1 MRGSVVIVIIGPFF
15 LKMVALFIN
24 SFLTLLKFITV
35 FSKINILLIIA
46 FITAGNLFAQTGSIQ
61 GRIYNEIN
69 NESIPFANIV
79 LDSTQIGTTSDEN
92 GRYVIDNLKPG
103 IYNLTCSFVGF
114 KTTYIYEISI
124 GSASTTDIDI
134 ALTEESALLDQIVIQ
149 TNRIEKSA
157 ESPLSKQTIG
167 ATEIYRN
174 PGANRDIS
182 KVIQIL
188 PGVATTVSFRNDII
202 VRGGAPNENRFY
214 LDGIEIPNINHF
226 ATQGS
231 SGGPVGMIN
240 VNFIRDV
247 DFYSGAFPANRGNT
261 LSSVMEFQQITG
273 NREKLGGSFML
284 GSSDIGLTL
293 NGPTGKNS
301 SFILSARRSYLQFLF
316 QALKLP
322 FLPTYNDFQYKHFF
336 EFGEKDQLTIVGLG
350 AIDNFELNKDVND
363 GETDQETIDRN
374 NYILGNLPVNDQWN
388 YTIGANWKHFSK
400 NSYQNVVVSRNHL
413 NNSAIKYK
421 DNIEDPDEL
430 LYDYNSEEIENK
442 LRVESTKRMNGWN
455 WNIGAGF
462 EQVTYKNSTFNKKAI
477 NGEVQIIDFDSEFSM
492 QKYSLFTH
500 VSKSVFSERLSLSI
514 GLRTDANSYS
524 DEMSNFFDQLSPRF
538 SASYQFTEKF
548 SASFN
553 LGRYYQ
559 LPAYTVMGY
568 RDNDENLVNK
578 ENGITYIQSDHIVG
592 GVQYNP
598 TKYSKITVEAFYKK
612 YDDYPFLTN
621 DSISLANLGGDFGV
635 IGNEPAVS
643 ISKGRSYGVEFFLQ
657 QKLSSSVYGLI
668 SYTFVRSEFEDK
680 NGEYVASSWDN
691 RHVLNITAGKKL
703 RKNWEI
709 GAKFRFLGGSPYTP
723 YDIEESSR
731 KDIWDVTNSGVN
743 DWDLLNTER
752 NTNSHGLDLRVD
764 KRWFFKKWALNAYLD
779 IQNVYN
785 FQTETKPILDV
796 VRDDNGNPIENP
808 ADPSRYLVKEIE
820 NTTGTVLPSI
830 GLMIEF

>member
-1 MRGSVVIVIIGPFF
+1 M
-15 LKMVALFIN
+15 
-24 SFLTLLKFITV
+24 
-35 FSKINILLIIA
+35 FSKKFSSLTFLFFALI
-46 FITAGNLFAQTGSIQ
+46 AGAMAQTGSIK
-61 GRIYNEIN
+61 GRVYNDIN

-92 GRYVIDNLKPG
+92 GRYEIDNLKPG
-103 IYNLTCSFVGF
+103 VYNLTCSFLGF
-114 KTTYIYEISI
+114 KTAYIYEITV
-124 GSASTTDIDI
+124 GSTSTTDINI
-134 ALTEESALLDQIVIQ
+134 ALTEESALLEQVIIQ
-149 TNRIEKSA
+149 TNKIEKSQ

-174 PGANRDIS
+174 PGGNRDIS

-247 DFYSGAFPANRGNT
+247 EFYSGAFPANRGNAM
-261 LSSVMEFQQITG
+261 SSVMEFQQVRG
-273 NREKLGGSFML
+273 NREKLGGTFMV

-293 NGPTGKNS
+293 NGPTGKKS

-336 EFGEKDQLTIVGLG
+336 EFDEKNELTIVGLG
-350 AIDNFELNKDVND
+350 AIDNFELNKDVNE

-374 NYILGNLPVNDQWN
+374 NYILGNLPVSEQWN
-388 YTIGANWKHFSK
+388 YAIGANWKHFSK
-400 NSYQNVVVSRNHL
+400 NSFQNVVISRNHL
-413 NNSAIKYK
+413 NNSSLKYK
-421 DNIEDPDEL
+421 DNIEDPNEL
-430 LYDYNSEEIENK
+430 LLDYNSEEIENK
-442 LRVESTKRMNGWN
+442 LRIESTKRMNGWN

-462 EQVTYKNSTFNKKAI
+462 EHVKYTNSTFNKKVI
-477 NGEVQIIDFDSEFSM
+477 NGEVQIIDFDSEFTM
-492 QKYSLFTH
+492 QKYSIFTH
-500 VSKSVFSERLSLSI
+500 VSKAFMKERLSLSL

-524 DEMSNFFDQLSPRF
+524 EEMSNFFEQLSPRF

-578 ENGITYIQSDHIVG
+578 ENGITYIQSDHFVA

-598 TKYSKITVEAFYKK
+598 TRYSKISVEGFYKK
-612 YDDYPFLTN
+612 YDNYPFLTN

-668 SYTFVRSEFEDK
+668 SYTFVRSEFKDK
-680 NGEYVASSWDN
+680 NDDFVASSWDN

-703 RKNWEI
+703 KKNWEV
-709 GAKFRFLGGSPYTP
+709 GAKFRLLGGSPYTP
-723 YDIEESSR
+723 YDIEQSS
-731 KDIWDVTNSGVN
+731 KKEIWDVTQSGIN

-752 NTNSHGLDLRVD
+752 NSISHGLDLRVD
-764 KRWFFKKWALNAYLD
+764 KRWFFEKWALNAYLD
-779 IQNVYN
+779 IQNIYN
-785 FQTETKPILDV
+785 FQTETKPFLDV
-796 VRDDNGNPIENP
+796 VRDTDGNPIE
-808 ADPSRYLVKEIE
+808 DPNQPDSYLTKEVE

-830 GLMIEF
+830 GLMVEF

>member
-1 MRGSVVIVIIGPFF
+1 M
-15 LKMVALFIN
+15 
-24 SFLTLLKFITV
+24 
-35 FSKINILLIIA
+35 
-46 FITAGNLFAQTGSIQ
+46 AQTGSIK
-61 GRIYNEIN
+61 GRVYNDIN

-92 GRYVIDNLKPG
+92 GRYEIDNLKPG
-103 IYNLTCSFVGF
+103 VYNLTCSFLGF
-114 KTTYIYEISI
+114 KTAYIYEITV
-124 GSASTTDIDI
+124 GSTSTTDINI
-134 ALTEESALLDQIVIQ
+134 ALTEESALLEQVIIQ
-149 TNRIEKSA
+149 TNKIEKSQ

-174 PGANRDIS
+174 PGGNRDIS

-247 DFYSGAFPANRGNT
+247 EFYSGAFPANRGNAM
-261 LSSVMEFQQITG
+261 SSVMEFQQVRG
-273 NREKLGGSFML
+273 NREKLGGTFMV

-293 NGPTGKNS
+293 NGPTGKKS

-336 EFGEKDQLTIVGLG
+336 EFDEKNELTIVGLG
-350 AIDNFELNKDVND
+350 AIDNFELNKDVNE

-374 NYILGNLPVNDQWN
+374 NYILGNLPVSEQWN
-388 YTIGANWKHFSK
+388 YAIGANWKHFSK
-400 NSYQNVVVSRNHL
+400 NSFQNVVISRNHL
-413 NNSAIKYK
+413 NNSSLKYK
-421 DNIEDPDEL
+421 DNIEDPNEL
-430 LYDYNSEEIENK
+430 LLDYNSEEIENK
-442 LRVESTKRMNGWN
+442 LRIESTKRMNGWN

-462 EQVTYKNSTFNKKAI
+462 EHVKYTNSTFNKKVI
-477 NGEVQIIDFDSEFSM
+477 NGEVQIIDFDSEFTM
-492 QKYSLFTH
+492 QKYSIFTH
-500 VSKSVFSERLSLSI
+500 VSKAFMKERLSLSL

-524 DEMSNFFDQLSPRF
+524 EEMSNFFEQLSPRF

-578 ENGITYIQSDHIVG
+578 ENGITYIQSDHFVA

-598 TKYSKITVEAFYKK
+598 TRYSKISVEGFYKK
-612 YDDYPFLTN
+612 YDNYPFLTN

-668 SYTFVRSEFEDK
+668 SYTFVRSEFKDK
-680 NGEYVASSWDN
+680 NDDYVASSWDN

-703 RKNWEI
+703 KKNWEV
-709 GAKFRFLGGSPYTP
+709 GAKFRLLGGSPYTP
-723 YDIEESSR
+723 YDIEQSS
-731 KDIWDVTNSGVN
+731 KKEIWDVTQSGIN

-752 NTNSHGLDLRVD
+752 NSISHGLDLRVD
-764 KRWFFKKWALNAYLD
+764 KRWFFEKWALNAYLD
-779 IQNVYN
+779 IQNIYN
-785 FQTETKPILDV
+785 FQTETKPFLDV
-796 VRDDNGNPIENP
+796 VRDTDGNPIE
-808 ADPSRYLVKEIE
+808 DPNQPDSYLTKEVE

-830 GLMIEF
+830 GLMVEF

>member
-1 MRGSVVIVIIGPFF
+1 VFRKNIYIIIALIIGSVSG
-15 LKMVALFIN
+15 
-24 SFLTLLKFITV
+24 
-35 FSKINILLIIA
+35 
-46 FITAGNLFAQTGSIQ
+46 LFAQTGSIK
-61 GRIYNEIN
+61 GRVYNEIN

-79 LDSTQIGTTSDEN
+79 LDSTQSGATSDEN
-92 GRYVIDNLKPG
+92 GQYLIANLKPG

-114 KTTYIYEISI
+114 KTAYVYEISVS
-124 GSASTTDIDI
+124 SANVTDINI
-134 ALTEESALLDQIVIQ
+134 ALSEESALLDQVILR
-149 TNRIEKSA
+149 TNRIERSM

-182 KVIQIL
+182 RVVQIL
-188 PGVATTVSFRNDII
+188 PGVATTVSFRNDIL

-247 DFYSGAFPANRGNT
+247 DFYSGAFPANRGNA
-261 LSSVMEFQQITG
+261 LSSVMDFKQITG
-273 NREKLGGSFML
+273 NREKFGGSFMI

-336 EFGEKDQLTIVGLG
+336 EFSEKDQLTIVGLG

-374 NYILGNLPVNDQWN
+374 NYILGNLPVNEQWN

-400 NSYQNVVVSRNHL
+400 NSFQNVVLSRNHL
-413 NNSAIKYK
+413 NNSALKYK
-421 DNIEDPDEL
+421 DNVEDPDEL

-442 LRVESTKRMNGWN
+442 LRVESTKRMNGWD

-462 EQVTYKNSTFNKKAI
+462 EHVKYTNSTFQKVVVND
-477 NGEVQIIDFDSEFSM
+477 EVTTIDFDSEFTM
-492 QKYSLFTH
+492 QKYSFFTH
-500 VSKSVFSERLSLSI
+500 VSRAFYNERLSLSL
-514 GLRTDANSYS
+514 GLRSDANNYS

-568 RDNDENLVNK
+568 RDNTGNLVNK

-592 GVQYNP
+592 GVQYDP
-598 TKYSKITVEAFYKK
+598 TKYSKISVEAFYKK
-612 YDDYPFLTN
+612 YDNYPFLTN

-643 ISKGRSYGVEFFLQ
+643 NSMGRSYGVEFFLQ

-668 SYTFVRSEFEDK
+668 SYTFVRSEFQDK
-680 NGEYVASSWDN
+680 NGDYVASSWDN
-691 RHVLNITAGKKL
+691 RHILNITAGKKL
-703 RKNWEI
+703 KKNWEI

-723 YDIEESSR
+723 YDIEESSI
-731 KDIWDVTNSGVN
+731 KENWDVTQRGIN
-743 DWDLLNTER
+743 DWDQLNTER
-752 NTNSHGLDLRVD
+752 NGNSHGLDFRVD

-779 IQNVYN
+779 IQNLYG
-785 FQTETKPILDV
+785 FKTETQPYLDV
-796 VRDDNGNPIENP
+796 VRDGNGNPIEDPNNP
-808 ADPSRYLVKEIE
+808 DSYLTQEIE
-820 NTTGTVLPSI
+820 NTAGTILPSI

>member
-1 MRGSVVIVIIGPFF
+1 MFRKSIY
-15 LKMVALFIN
+15 
-24 SFLTLLKFITV
+24 IT
-35 FSKINILLIIA
+35 ILL
-46 FITAGNLFAQTGSIQ
+46 FVGLYSSVFAQTGSIK

-69 NESIPFANIV
+69 NESIPFANIS

-92 GRYVIDNLKPG
+92 GKFLIENLKPG
-103 IYNLTCSFVGF
+103 VYNLTCSFVGF
-114 KTTYIYEISI
+114 KTVYVYELSVS
-124 GSASTTDIDI
+124 SANITDLNI
-134 ALTEESALLDQIVIQ
+134 ALTEEAALLDQVILQ
-149 TNRIEKSA
+149 TNRIERSM

-188 PGVATTVSFRNDII
+188 PGVATTANFRNDIL

-231 SGGPVGMIN
+231 SGGPVGLIN

-247 DFYSGAFPANRGNT
+247 DFYSGAFPANRGNA
-261 LSSVMEFQQITG
+261 LSSVLDFQQITG
-273 NREKLGGSFML
+273 NREKFGGSFMI

-301 SFILSARRSYLQFLF
+301 SFILSVRRSYLQFLF

-336 EFGEKDQLTIVGLG
+336 DIDDKNQLTLIGLG

-374 NYILGNLPVNDQWN
+374 NFILGNLPVNDQWN
-388 YTIGANWKHFSK
+388 YTVGANWKHYSE
-400 NSYQNVVVSRNHL
+400 NSFQNVVISRNHL
-413 NNSAIKYK
+413 NNNAIKYK
-421 DNIEDPDEL
+421 DNIEVPENL
-430 LYDYNSEEIENK
+430 LLDYSSQEIENK
-442 LRVESTKRMNGWN
+442 LRVESTKRKNGWN

-462 EQVTYKNSTFNKKAI
+462 EHIKYTNSTFSQEVI
-477 NGEVQIIDFDSEFSM
+477 NEEVQIIDFDSEFTM
-492 QKYSLFTH
+492 QKYALFTH
-500 VSKSVFSERLSLSI
+500 VSKAFVNEKLSLSV
-514 GLRTDANSYS
+514 GLRTDANNYS
-524 DEMSNFFDQLSPRF
+524 DEMSNFIDQLSPRF
-538 SASYQFTEKF
+538 SLSYQFTEKF

-598 TKYSKITVEAFYKK
+598 TKYSKITLETFYKK
-612 YDDYPFLTN
+612 YDNYPFLLN

-635 IGNEPAVS
+635 IGNEPAKSVS
-643 ISKGRSYGVEFFLQ
+643 EGRSYGIELFLQ
-657 QKLSSSVYGLI
+657 QKLSSSVYGLL
-668 SYTFVRSEFEDK
+668 SYTFVRSEFQDK
-680 NGEYVASSWDN
+680 NGDYVASSWDN
-691 RHVLNITAGKKL
+691 QHILNITAGKKFK
-703 RKNWEI
+703 KNWEL

-723 YDIEESSR
+723 FDIALSSQ
-731 KDIWDVTNSGVN
+731 KEIWDVNQSGVN
-743 DWDLLNTER
+743 NWDQLNTQR
-752 NTNSHGLDLRVD
+752 NGSAHGLDLRID
-764 KRWFFKKWALNAYLD
+764 KRWFFEKWAVNAYLD
-779 IQNVYN
+779 IQNIYN
-785 FQTETKPILDV
+785 SKTETKPYLDV
-796 VRDDNGNPIENP
+796 IRDDNGNPIEDPNNP
-808 ADPSRYLVKEIE
+808 DSYLTQEIE
-820 NTTGTVLPSI
+820 TTAGTILPSI

>member
-1 MRGSVVIVIIGPFF
+1 MFRKSIY
-15 LKMVALFIN
+15 
-24 SFLTLLKFITV
+24 IT
-35 FSKINILLIIA
+35 ILL
-46 FITAGNLFAQTGSIQ
+46 FVGLYSSVFAQTGSIK

-69 NESIPFANIV
+69 NESIPFANIS

-92 GRYVIDNLKPG
+92 GKFLIENLKPG
-103 IYNLTCSFVGF
+103 VYNLTCSFVGF
-114 KTTYIYEISI
+114 KTVYVYELSVS
-124 GSASTTDIDI
+124 SANITDLNI
-134 ALTEESALLDQIVIQ
+134 ALTEEAALLDQVILQ
-149 TNRIEKSA
+149 TNRIERSM

-188 PGVATTVSFRNDII
+188 PGVATTANFRNDIL

-231 SGGPVGMIN
+231 SGGPVGLIN

-247 DFYSGAFPANRGNT
+247 DFYSGAFPANRGNA
-261 LSSVMEFQQITG
+261 LSSVLDFQQITG
-273 NREKLGGSFML
+273 NREKFGGSFMI

-301 SFILSARRSYLQFLF
+301 SFILSVRRSYLQFLF

-336 EFGEKDQLTIVGLG
+336 DIDDKNQLTLIGLG

-374 NYILGNLPVNDQWN
+374 NFILGNLPVNNQWN
-388 YTIGANWKHFSK
+388 YTVGANWKHYSE
-400 NSYQNVVVSRNHL
+400 NSFQNVVISRNHL
-413 NNSAIKYK
+413 NNNAIKYK
-421 DNIEDPDEL
+421 DNIEVPENL
-430 LYDYNSEEIENK
+430 LLDYSSQEIENK
-442 LRVESTKRMNGWN
+442 LRVESTKRKNGWN

-462 EQVTYKNSTFNKKAI
+462 EHIKYTNSTFSQEVI
-477 NGEVQIIDFDSEFSM
+477 NEEVQIIDFDSEFTM
-492 QKYSLFTH
+492 QKYALFTH
-500 VSKSVFSERLSLSI
+500 VSKAFVNEKLSLSV
-514 GLRTDANSYS
+514 GLRTDANNYS
-524 DEMSNFFDQLSPRF
+524 DEMSNFIDQLSPRF
-538 SASYQFTEKF
+538 SLSYQFTEKF

-598 TKYSKITVEAFYKK
+598 TKYSKITLETFYKK
-612 YDDYPFLTN
+612 YDNYPFLLN

-635 IGNEPAVS
+635 IGNEPAKSVS
-643 ISKGRSYGVEFFLQ
+643 EGRSYGIELFLQ
-657 QKLSSSVYGLI
+657 QKLSSSVYGLL
-668 SYTFVRSEFEDK
+668 SYTFVRSEFQDK
-680 NGEYVASSWDN
+680 NGDYVASSWDN
-691 RHVLNITAGKKL
+691 QHILNITAGKKFK
-703 RKNWEI
+703 KNWEL

-723 YDIEESSR
+723 FDIALSSQ
-731 KDIWDVTNSGVN
+731 KEIWDVNQSGVN
-743 DWDLLNTER
+743 NWDQLNTQR
-752 NTNSHGLDLRVD
+752 NGSAHGLDLRID
-764 KRWFFKKWALNAYLD
+764 KRWFFEKWAVNAYLD
-779 IQNVYN
+779 IQNIYN
-785 FQTETKPILDV
+785 SKTETKPYLDV
-796 VRDDNGNPIENP
+796 IRDDNGNPIEDPNNP
-808 ADPSRYLVKEIE
+808 DSYLTQEIE
-820 NTTGTVLPSI
+820 TTAGTILPSI

>member
-1 MRGSVVIVIIGPFF
+1 M
-15 LKMVALFIN
+15 
-24 SFLTLLKFITV
+24 
-35 FSKINILLIIA
+35 FSKINLLLILA
-46 FITAGNLFAQTGSIQ
+46 VFATSHLLAQTGSIK
-61 GRIYNEIN
+61 GRVYNEIN

-79 LDSTQIGTTSDEN
+79 LDSTQIGTTSDEE
-92 GRYVIDNLKPG
+92 GRYEINNLKPG

-114 KTTYIYEISI
+114 KTTYLYEITI
-124 GSASTTDIDI
+124 GSAAVTDINI
-134 ALTEESALLDQIVIQ
+134 ALTEESALLDQVVIQ
-149 TNRIEKSA
+149 TNRIEKSE

-182 KVIQIL
+182 RVIQIL

-231 SGGPVGMIN
+231 SGGPVGLIN

-261 LSSVMEFQQITG
+261 MSSVMDFKQITG
-273 NREKLGGSFML
+273 NREKLGGTFML

-336 EFGEKDQLTIVGLG
+336 EFGDKDQLTIVGLG
-350 AIDNFELNKDVND
+350 AIDNFELNTDVND

-400 NSYQNVVVSRNHL
+400 NSFQNVVISRNHL

-421 DNIEDPDEL
+421 NNIEDPDEL
-430 LYDYNSEEIENK
+430 LLNYNSEEIENK
-442 LRVESTKRMNGWN
+442 LRIESTKRMNGWN

-462 EQVTYKNSTFNKKAI
+462 EHVKYTNSTFNQRVI
-477 NGEVQIIDFDSEFSM
+477 DDQVTIIDFDSEFTM
-492 QKYSLFTH
+492 QKYSLFTQI
-500 VSKSVFSERLSLSI
+500 SKSVLSERLSLSFGI
-514 GLRTDANSYS
+514 RTDANSYS
-524 DEMSNFFDQLSPRF
+524 DEMSNFLDQLSPRF

-553 LGRYYQ
+553 LGRYFQ

-568 RDNDENLVNK
+568 RDENDNLVNK
-578 ENGITYIQSDHIVG
+578 DNGITYIQSDHFVA

-598 TKYSKITVEAFYKK
+598 TRYSKISVEGFYKK
-612 YDDYPFLTN
+612 YDNYPFLTN

-643 ISKGRSYGVEFFLQ
+643 NSEGRSYGVEFFLQ

-668 SYTFVRSEFEDK
+668 SYTFVRSEFQDK

-691 RHVLNITAGKKL
+691 RHILNITAGKKL
-703 RKNWEI
+703 KKNWEI

-723 YDIEESSR
+723 FDVELSS
-731 KDIWDVTNSGVN
+731 KKENWDVTQRGIN
-743 DWDLLNTER
+743 DWDQLNTQR
-752 NTNSHGLDLRVD
+752 NGNSHGLDFRVD
-764 KRWFFKKWALNAYLD
+764 KRWFFEKWALNAYLD
-779 IQNVYN
+779 IQNLYG
-785 FQTETKPILDV
+785 FETETQPFLDV
-796 VRDDNGNPIENP
+796 VRDDNGNPIEDPNNP
-808 ADPSRYLVKEIE
+808 DSYLTREIE
-820 NTTGTVLPSI
+820 NTAGTILPSI

>member
-1 MRGSVVIVIIGPFF
+1 M
-15 LKMVALFIN
+15 
-24 SFLTLLKFITV
+24 
-35 FSKINILLIIA
+35 FSKINLLLVIA
-46 FITAGNLFAQTGSIQ
+46 LITVSNVLAQTGSIK
-61 GRIYNEIN
+61 GRVYNEIN

-79 LDSTQIGTTSDEN
+79 LDSTQIGTTSDEE
-92 GRYVIDNLKPG
+92 GRYEINNIKPG

-114 KTTYIYEISI
+114 KTTYLYEITI
-124 GSASTTDIDI
+124 GSAGVTDINI
-134 ALTEESALLDQIVIQ
+134 ALSEESALLDQVVIQ
-149 TNRIEKSA
+149 TNRIEKSE

-182 KVIQIL
+182 RVIQIL

-231 SGGPVGMIN
+231 SGGPVGLIN

-261 LSSVMEFQQITG
+261 MSSVMDFKQITG
-273 NREKLGGSFML
+273 NREKLGGSFMV

-336 EFGEKDQLTIVGLG
+336 EFGDKDQLTIVGLG
-350 AIDNFELNKDVND
+350 AIDNFELNTDVND

-400 NSYQNVVVSRNHL
+400 NSFQNVVISRNHL

-421 DNIEDPDEL
+421 DNIEDPDAL

-442 LRVESTKRMNGWN
+442 LRIESTKRMNGWN

-462 EQVTYKNSTFNKKAI
+462 EHVKYTNSTFNKRVI
-477 NGEVQIIDFDSEFSM
+477 NDQVTIIDFDSEFTM
-492 QKYSLFTH
+492 QKYSLFTQ
-500 VSKSVFSERLSLSI
+500 VSKSVLKERLSLSLGI
-514 GLRTDANSYS
+514 RTDANSYS
-524 DEMSNFFDQLSPRF
+524 DEMSNLADQLSPRF

-553 LGRYYQ
+553 LGRYFQ

-568 RDNDENLVNK
+568 RDNNGNLVNQ

-598 TKYSKITVEAFYKK
+598 TRYSKISVEGFYKK
-612 YDDYPFLTN
+612 YDNYPFLTN

-643 ISKGRSYGVEFFLQ
+643 NSQGRSYGLEFFLQ

-668 SYTFVRSEFEDK
+668 SYTFVRSEFQDK

-691 RHVLNITAGKKL
+691 RHILNITAGKKL
-703 RKNWEI
+703 KKNWEI

-723 YDIEESSR
+723 YDIEQSS
-731 KDIWDVTNSGVN
+731 KKANWDVTQRGIN
-743 DWDLLNTER
+743 DWDQLNTQR
-752 NTNSHGLDLRVD
+752 NGNSHGLDFRVD
-764 KRWFFKKWALNAYLD
+764 KRWFFEKWALNAYLD
-779 IQNVYN
+779 IQNLYG
-785 FQTETKPILDV
+785 FKTETQPFLDV
-796 VRDDNGNPIENP
+796 VRDDLGNPIE
-808 ADPSRYLVKEIE
+808 DPNQPDSYLTKEVE
-820 NTTGTVLPSI
+820 NTAGTILPSI

>member
-1 MRGSVVIVIIGPFF
+1 MSTKNIFTLTF
-15 LKMVALFIN
+15 LLFG
-24 SFLTLLKFITV
+24 
-35 FSKINILLIIA
+35 LIS
-46 FITAGNLFAQTGSIQ
+46 GMAQTGTIK
-61 GRIYNEIN
+61 GRVYNDIN
-69 NESIPFANIV
+69 NESIPFANII
-79 LDSTQIGTTSDEN
+79 LDSTQIGTTSDEE
-92 GRYVIDNLKPG
+92 GRYEINNLKPG
-103 IYNLTCSFVGF
+103 VYNLTCSFVGF
-114 KTTYIYEISI
+114 KTTYIYEISV
-124 GSASTTDIDI
+124 GSTNITDINI
-134 ALTEESALLDQIVIQ
+134 ALAEESALLDQVVIQ
-149 TNRIEKSA
+149 TNRIEKSQ

-174 PGANRDIS
+174 PGGNRDIS

-247 DFYSGAFPANRGNT
+247 EFYSGAFPANRGNAM
-261 LSSVMEFQQITG
+261 SSVMEFQQVTG
-273 NREKLGGSFML
+273 NREKLGGSFMV

-336 EFGEKDQLTIVGLG
+336 EFGEKDQLTLVGLG
-350 AIDNFELNKDVND
+350 AIDNFELNTEVND

-388 YTIGANWKHFSK
+388 YTIGANWKHYSK
-400 NSYQNVVVSRNHL
+400 NSFQNVVISRNHL
-413 NNSAIKYK
+413 NNSSVKYK
-421 DNIEDPDEL
+421 GNVEDPEEL
-430 LYDYNSEEIENK
+430 LLDYNSEEIENK

-462 EQVTYKNSTFNKKAI
+462 EHVKYTNSTFNKKAI
-477 NGEVQIIDFDSEFSM
+477 NGEVQIIDFDSEFTM
-492 QKYSLFTH
+492 QKYSAFTH
-500 VSKSVFSERLSLSI
+500 VSKAFVNERLSLSF

-524 DEMSNFFDQLSPRF
+524 EEMSNFFEQLSPRF

-578 ENGITYIQSDHIVG
+578 DNGISYIQSDHFVA

-598 TKYSKITVEAFYKK
+598 TKYSKISVEGFYKK

-643 ISKGRSYGVEFFLQ
+643 NSQGRSYGVEFFLQ

-668 SYTFVRSEFEDK
+668 SYTFVRSEFKDK
-680 NGEYVASSWDN
+680 NDDYVASSWDN

-703 RKNWEI
+703 KKNWEV

-723 YDIEESSR
+723 YDIEQSS
-731 KDIWDVTNSGVN
+731 KKEIWDVTQSGVN
-743 DWDLLNTER
+743 DWNQLNTQR
-752 NTNSHGLDLRVD
+752 NGNSHGLDVRVD
-764 KRWFFKKWALNAYLD
+764 KRWFFEKWALNAYLD
-779 IQNVYN
+779 IQNIYGNKV
-785 FQTETKPILDV
+785 ETKPFLDV
-796 VRDDNGNPIENP
+796 VRDDTGNPIE
-808 ADPSRYLVKEIE
+808 DPNKPDSYLTKEIE
-820 NTTGTVLPSI
+820 NTTGTILPSI

>member
-1 MRGSVVIVIIGPFF
+1 MLVFKENIYII
-15 LKMVALFIN
+15 
-24 SFLTLLKFITV
+24 IT
-35 FSKINILLIIA
+35 LIIA
-46 FITAGNLFAQTGSIQ
+46 SSSGIFAQTGSIK
-61 GRIYNEIN
+61 GRVYNEIN

-79 LDSTQIGTTSDEN
+79 LDSTQLGTTSDEN
-92 GRYVIDNLKPG
+92 GQYLITNLKPG
-103 IYNLTCSFVGF
+103 VYNLSCSFIGF
-114 KTTYIYEISI
+114 KTAYIYEILVS
-124 GSASTTDIDI
+124 SANVTDINI
-134 ALTEESALLDQIVIQ
+134 ALSEESALLDQVILQ
-149 TNRIEKSA
+149 TNRIERSA

-182 KVIQIL
+182 RVIQIL
-188 PGVATTVSFRNDII
+188 PGVATTVSFRNDIL

-247 DFYSGAFPANRGNT
+247 DFYSGAFPANRGNA
-261 LSSVMEFQQITG
+261 LSSVMDFKQITG
-273 NREKLGGSFML
+273 NREKFGGSFMV

-350 AIDNFELNKDVND
+350 AIDNFELNTDVND

-374 NYILGNLPVNDQWN
+374 NYILGNLPVNEQWN

-400 NSYQNVVVSRNHL
+400 NSFQNVVLSRNHL
-413 NNSAIKYK
+413 NNSALKYK
-421 DNIEDPDEL
+421 DNVEDPDDL
-430 LYDYNSEEIENK
+430 LLDYNSEEIENK
-442 LRVESTKRMNGWN
+442 LRVESTKRMNGWD

-462 EQVTYKNSTFNKKAI
+462 EHVKYTNSTFQKVVVND
-477 NGEVQIIDFDSEFSM
+477 EVTTIDFDSEFTM
-492 QKYSLFTH
+492 QKYSFFTH
-500 VSKSVFSERLSLSI
+500 VSRAFYNERLSLSL
-514 GLRTDANSYS
+514 GLRSDANSYS
-524 DEMSNFFDQLSPRF
+524 DEMSNFIDQLSPRF

-568 RDNDENLVNK
+568 RDNEGNLVNK

-598 TKYSKITVEAFYKK
+598 TRYSKISVEGFYKK
-612 YDDYPFLTN
+612 YDNYPFLTN

-643 ISKGRSYGVEFFLQ
+643 NSIGRSYGVEFFLQ

-668 SYTFVRSEFEDK
+668 SYTFVRSEFQDK
-680 NGEYVASSWDN
+680 NGDYVASSWDN
-691 RHVLNITAGKKL
+691 RHILNITAGKKL
-703 RKNWEI
+703 KKNWEI

-723 YDIEESSR
+723 YDIEESSI
-731 KDIWDVTNSGVN
+731 KENWDVTQRGIN
-743 DWDLLNTER
+743 DWDQLNTER
-752 NTNSHGLDLRVD
+752 NGNSHGLDFRVD
-764 KRWFFKKWALNAYLD
+764 KRWFFEKWALNAYFD
-779 IQNVYN
+779 IQNLYG
-785 FQTETKPILDV
+785 FKTETQPFLDV
-796 VRDDNGNPIENP
+796 VRDDNGNPIEDPNNP
-808 ADPSRYLVKEIE
+808 DSYLTQEIE
-820 NTTGTVLPSI
+820 NTAGTILPSI
-830 GLMIEF
+830 GIMVEF

>member
-1 MRGSVVIVIIGPFF
+1 MFTKKIFTLVILVFTFISG
-15 LKMVALFIN
+15 AL
-24 SFLTLLKFITV
+24 
-35 FSKINILLIIA
+35 
-46 FITAGNLFAQTGSIQ
+46 AQTGSIR
-61 GRIYNEIN
+61 GRVYNEIN

-79 LDSTQIGTTSDEN
+79 LDSTQIGATSDEE
-92 GRYVIDNLKPG
+92 GRYEINNITPG

-114 KTTYIYEISI
+114 KTTYLYEITV
-124 GSASTTDIDI
+124 GSAATTDINI
-134 ALTEESALLDQIVIQ
+134 ALTEESALLDQVVLQ
-149 TNRIEKSA
+149 TNRIEKSE

-182 KVIQIL
+182 RVVQIL

-261 LSSVMEFQQITG
+261 MSSVMEFQQITG
-273 NREKLGGSFML
+273 NREKLGGTFMV

-336 EFGEKDQLTIVGLG
+336 EFGDKDQLTIVGLG
-350 AIDNFELNKDVND
+350 AIDNFELNEDVND

-374 NYILGNLPVNDQWN
+374 NYILGNLPVNNQWN

-400 NSYQNVVVSRNHL
+400 NSFQNVVISRNHL

-421 DNIEDPDEL
+421 DNIESPDL
-430 LYDYNSEEIENK
+430 LLFDYNSEEIENK

-462 EQVTYKNSTFNKKAI
+462 EHVTYTNATFNKKAI
-477 NGEVQIIDFDSEFSM
+477 NGEVQIIDFESEFSM
-492 QKYSLFTH
+492 QKYSFFTH
-500 VSKSVFSERLSLSI
+500 VSKAFLSERLSLSL
-514 GLRTDANSYS
+514 GLRSDANSYS
-524 DEMSNFFDQLSPRF
+524 DEMSNILEQLSPRF

-598 TKYSKITVEAFYKK
+598 TRYSKISVEAFYKK
-612 YDDYPFLTN
+612 YDNYPFLTN

-643 ISKGRSYGVEFFLQ
+643 NSEGRSYGVEFFLQ

-668 SYTFVRSEFEDK
+668 SYTFVRSEFQDK
-680 NGEYVASSWDN
+680 NGDFVPSSWDN
-691 RHVLNITAGKKL
+691 RHILNITAGKKL

-723 YDIEESSR
+723 FDIEESS
-731 KDIWDVTNSGVN
+731 KKEIWDVTQRGIN
-743 DWDLLNTER
+743 DWDQLNTQR
-752 NTNSHGLDLRVD
+752 NGNSHGLDFRVD
-764 KRWFFKKWALNAYLD
+764 KRWFFEKWALNAYLD
-779 IQNVYN
+779 IQNLYG
-785 FQTETKPILDV
+785 FETETQPFLDV
-796 VRDDNGNPIENP
+796 VRDNNGNPIE
-808 ADPSRYLVKEIE
+808 DPNQPDSYLTQEIE
-820 NTTGTVLPSI
+820 NTAGTILPSI

>member
-1 MRGSVVIVIIGPFF
+1 M
-15 LKMVALFIN
+15 
-24 SFLTLLKFITV
+24 
-35 FSKINILLIIA
+35 FSKIKLLLIIA
-46 FITAGNLFAQTGSIQ
+46 LITASNLLAQTGSIK

-79 LDSTQIGTTSDEN
+79 LDSTQIGTTSDEE
-92 GRYVIDNLKPG
+92 GRYEIDNLTPG
-103 IYNLTCSFVGF
+103 IYNLTCSFIGF
-114 KTTYIYEISI
+114 KTTYIYEITV
-124 GSASTTDIDI
+124 GSAATTDINI
-134 ALTEESALLDQIVIQ
+134 ALSEESALLDQVVIQ
-149 TNRIEKSA
+149 TNRIEKSE

-174 PGANRDIS
+174 PGGNRDIS
-182 KVIQIL
+182 RVIQIL

-261 LSSVMEFQQITG
+261 MSSVMDFQQITG
-273 NREKLGGSFML
+273 NREKLGGSFMV

-336 EFGEKDQLTIVGLG
+336 EFGDKDQLTIVGLG
-350 AIDNFELNKDVND
+350 AIDNFELNEDVND

-388 YTIGANWKHFSK
+388 YTIGANWKHYSK
-400 NSYQNVVVSRNHL
+400 NSYQNVVISRNHL
-413 NNSAIKYK
+413 NNSALKYK
-421 DNIEDPDEL
+421 DNIEDPNEL

-442 LRVESTKRMNGWN
+442 LRIESTKKMNGWN

-462 EQVTYKNSTFNKKAI
+462 EHVEYTNSTFNKRVV
-477 NGEVQIIDFDSEFSM
+477 NDEVTIIDFDSEFSM
-492 QKYSLFTH
+492 QKYSLFTQ
-500 VSKSVFSERLSLSI
+500 VSKSVLNERLSLSLGI
-514 GLRTDANSYS
+514 RTDANSYA
-524 DEMSNFFDQLSPRF
+524 DEMSNLIDQLSPRF

-568 RDNDENLVNK
+568 RDNDGNLVNK

-592 GVQYNP
+592 GVQFNP
-598 TKYSKITVEAFYKK
+598 TKYSKISVETFYKK
-612 YDDYPFLTN
+612 YDNYPFLTN

-635 IGNEPAVS
+635 IGNEPAIS
-643 ISKGRSYGVEFFLQ
+643 TSKGRSYGVEFFLQ
-657 QKLSSSVYGLI
+657 QKLSASVYGLI

-680 NGEYVASSWDN
+680 NGDYVASSWDN
-691 RHVLNITAGKKL
+691 RHILNVTAGKKL
-703 RKNWEI
+703 KRNWEI

-723 YDIEESSR
+723 YDIELSS
-731 KDIWDVTNSGVN
+731 KKENWDVTQRGIN
-743 DWDLLNTER
+743 DWNQLNTQR
-752 NTNSHGLDLRVD
+752 NGNSHGLDFRVD
-764 KRWFFKKWALNAYLD
+764 KRWFFEKWAINAYLD
-779 IQNVYN
+779 IQNLYG
-785 FQTETKPILDV
+785 FKTETQPFLDV
-796 VRDDNGNPIENP
+796 VRDDSGNPIE
-808 ADPSRYLVKEIE
+808 DPNQPDSYLTKEVE
-820 NTTGTVLPSI
+820 NTAGTILPSI

>member
-1 MRGSVVIVIIGPFF
+1 MNKLYIFAFFIVGTAFF
-15 LKMVALFIN
+15 N
-24 SFLTLLKFITV
+24 
-35 FSKINILLIIA
+35 
-46 FITAGNLFAQTGSIQ
+46 AGFAQTGSIQ
-61 GRIYNEIN
+61 GRVYNAIN
-69 NESIPFANIV
+69 NEDIPFANIL
-79 LDSTQIGTTSDEN
+79 LDSTEIGTTSDEN
-92 GRYVIDNLKPG
+92 GRYSIENLKPG
-103 IYNLTCSFVGF
+103 IYNLTCSFIGF
-114 KTTYIYEISI
+114 KTAYIYEISV
-124 GSASTTDIDI
+124 SSAASTDINI
-134 ALTEESALLDQIVIQ
+134 ALSEESALLDQVILQ
-149 TNRIEKSA
+149 TNRIERSE

-188 PGVATTVSFRNDII
+188 PGVATTASFRNDII

-273 NREKLGGSFML
+273 NREKFGGSFMV

-336 EFGEKDQLTIVGLG
+336 EIDDKNQLTIVGLG
-350 AIDNFELNKDVND
+350 AIDDFELNEDVNE

-374 NYILGNLPVNDQWN
+374 NYILGNLPVNNQWN

-400 NSYQNVVVSRNHL
+400 NSFQNVVISRNHL
-413 NNSAIKYK
+413 NNSAIKYR
-421 DNIEDPDEL
+421 DNIEDPDLL
-430 LYDYNSEEIENK
+430 LYDYSSQEIENK
-442 LRVESTKRMNGWN
+442 LRVESTKSKNGWN

-462 EQVTYKNSTFNKKAI
+462 EHVKYTNATYNEKAI
-477 NGEVQIIDFDSEFSM
+477 NGEVEIIDFDSEFTM
-492 QKYSLFTH
+492 QKYAVFTH
-500 VSKSVFSERLSLSI
+500 VSRSVLQEKLSLSL
-514 GLRTDANSYS
+514 GLRTDANSFS
-524 DEMSNFFDQLSPRF
+524 EEMSNFIDQLSPRF

-568 RDNDENLVNK
+568 RDNQENLVNK
-578 ENGITYIQSDHIVG
+578 DNGITYIQSDHVVA

-598 TKYSKITVEAFYKK
+598 TRYSKITLETFYKK
-612 YDDYPFLTN
+612 YDNYPFLLN
-621 DSISLANLGGDFGV
+621 DSISMANLGGDFGV
-635 IGNEPAVS
+635 IGNEPAKS
-643 ISKGRSYGVEFFLQ
+643 DSKGRSYGLELFIQ
-657 QKLSSSVYGLI
+657 QKLSSSVYGLL
-668 SYTFVRSEFEDK
+668 SYTFVRSEFQDK

-691 RHVLNITAGKKL
+691 RHILNITAGKKFN
-703 RKNWEI
+703 KNWEL
-709 GAKFRFLGGSPYTP
+709 GAKFRFLGGAPYTP
-723 YDIEESSR
+723 YDQELSSQ
-731 KDIWDVTNSGVN
+731 KKIWDITQSGIN
-743 DWDLLNTER
+743 NWELLNTER
-752 NTNSHGLDLRVD
+752 NASAHGLDVRID
-764 KRWFFKKWALNAYLD
+764 KRWYYKKWALNAYLD
-779 IQNVYN
+779 IQNIYN
-785 FQTETKPILDV
+785 SKTETKPYLDV
-796 VRDDNGNPIENP
+796 VRDGNGNPIE
-808 ADPSRYLVKEIE
+808 DPDRPDSYLTREIE
-820 NTTGTVLPSI
+820 NTAGTILPSI

>member
-1 MRGSVVIVIIGPFF
+1 M
-15 LKMVALFIN
+15 
-24 SFLTLLKFITV
+24 
-35 FSKINILLIIA
+35 FSKINILLIITI
-46 FITAGNLFAQTGSIQ
+46 ITAGNLLAQTGSIK
-61 GRIYNEIN
+61 GRVFNEIN

-114 KTTYIYEISI
+114 KTTYKYEITV
-124 GSASTTDIDI
+124 GSTATVEINI
-134 ALTEESALLDQIVIQ
+134 ALTEESALLDQVVIQ
-149 TNRIEKSA
+149 TNQIEKSE

-167 ATEIYRN
+167 ATEIFRN

-182 KVIQIL
+182 KVVQIL

-240 VNFIRDV
+240 VNFIREV

-284 GSSDIGLTL
+284 GSSDVGLTL

-336 EFGEKDQLTIVGLG
+336 EFGDKDQLTIVGLG
-350 AIDNFELNKDVND
+350 AIDNFELNEDVNE

-374 NYILGNLPVNDQWN
+374 NYILGNLPINDQWN
-388 YTIGANWKHFSK
+388 YTVGANWKHFSK

-421 DNIEDPDEL
+421 DNIEDPDQL

-442 LRVESTKRMNGWN
+442 LRIESTKRVNGYN

-462 EQVTYKNSTFNKKAI
+462 EYVTYKNATFNKKAI
-477 NGEVQIIDFDSEFSM
+477 NGEVQIIDFESEFSM
-492 QKYSLFTH
+492 QKYSLFTQ
-500 VSKSVFSERLSLSI
+500 VSKSIFNERLSLSI

-553 LGRYYQ
+553 LGRFYQ

-568 RDNDENLVNK
+568 RDNNENLVNK

-703 RKNWEI
+703 KKNWEL
-709 GAKFRFLGGSPYTP
+709 GAKFRFLGGSPFTP
-723 YDIEESSR
+723 YDIEQSSR
-731 KDIWDVTNSGVN
+731 KDIWDVTQSGVN
-743 DWDLLNTER
+743 NWDLLNTQR
-752 NTNSHGLDLRVD
+752 NANSHGLDLRVD

-779 IQNVYN
+779 IQNIYN
-785 FQTETKPILDV
+785 FQIETKPILDV
-796 VRDDNGNPIENP
+796 VRDDSGNPIEDP

>member
-1 MRGSVVIVIIGPFF
+1 
-15 LKMVALFIN
+15 
-24 SFLTLLKFITV
+24 V
-35 FSKINILLIIA
+35 FSKIKLLLIIA
-46 FITAGNLFAQTGSIQ
+46 LITASNLLAQTGSIK

-79 LDSTQIGTTSDEN
+79 LDSTQIGTTSDEE
-92 GRYVIDNLKPG
+92 GRYEIDNLTPG
-103 IYNLTCSFVGF
+103 IYNLTCSFIGF
-114 KTTYIYEISI
+114 KTTYIYEITV
-124 GSASTTDIDI
+124 GSAATTDINI
-134 ALTEESALLDQIVIQ
+134 ALSEESALLDQVVIQ
-149 TNRIEKSA
+149 TNRIEKSE

-174 PGANRDIS
+174 PGGNRDIS
-182 KVIQIL
+182 RVIQIL

-261 LSSVMEFQQITG
+261 MSSVMDFQQITG
-273 NREKLGGSFML
+273 NREKLGGSFMV

-336 EFGEKDQLTIVGLG
+336 EFGDKDQLTIVGLG
-350 AIDNFELNKDVND
+350 AIDNFELNEDVND

-388 YTIGANWKHFSK
+388 YTIGANWKHYSK
-400 NSYQNVVVSRNHL
+400 NSYQNVVISRNHL
-413 NNSAIKYK
+413 NNSALKYK
-421 DNIEDPDEL
+421 DNIEDPNEL

-442 LRVESTKRMNGWN
+442 LRIESTKKMNGWN

-462 EQVTYKNSTFNKKAI
+462 EHVEYTNSTFNKRVV
-477 NGEVQIIDFDSEFSM
+477 NDEVTIIDFDSEFSM
-492 QKYSLFTH
+492 QKYSLFTQ
-500 VSKSVFSERLSLSI
+500 VSKSVLNERLSLSLGI
-514 GLRTDANSYS
+514 RTDANSYA
-524 DEMSNFFDQLSPRF
+524 DEMSNLIDQLSPRF

-568 RDNDENLVNK
+568 RDNDGNLVNK

-592 GVQYNP
+592 GVQFNP
-598 TKYSKITVEAFYKK
+598 TKYSKISVEGFYKK
-612 YDDYPFLTN
+612 YDNYPFLTN

-643 ISKGRSYGVEFFLQ
+643 TSKGRSYGVEFFLQ
-657 QKLSSSVYGLI
+657 QKLSASVYGLI

-680 NGEYVASSWDN
+680 NGDYVASSWDN
-691 RHVLNITAGKKL
+691 RHILNVTAGKKL
-703 RKNWEI
+703 KRNWEI

-723 YDIEESSR
+723 YDIELSS
-731 KDIWDVTNSGVN
+731 KKENWDVTQRGIN
-743 DWDLLNTER
+743 DWNQLNTQR
-752 NTNSHGLDLRVD
+752 NGNSHGLDFRVD
-764 KRWFFKKWALNAYLD
+764 KRWFFEKWAINAYLD
-779 IQNVYN
+779 IQNLYG
-785 FQTETKPILDV
+785 FKTETQPFLDV
-796 VRDDNGNPIENP
+796 VRDDSGNPIE
-808 ADPSRYLVKEIE
+808 DPNQPDSYLTKEVE
-820 NTTGTVLPSI
+820 NTAGTILPSI

>member
-1 MRGSVVIVIIGPFF
+1 M
-15 LKMVALFIN
+15 
-24 SFLTLLKFITV
+24 
-35 FSKINILLIIA
+35 FSKINLLVII
-46 FITAGNLFAQTGSIQ
+46 TLMVAGNMMAQTGSIK
-61 GRIYNEIN
+61 GRVYNEIN

-79 LDSTQIGTTSDEN
+79 LDSTQMGATSDEN
-92 GRYVIDNLKPG
+92 GKFEISNIQPG

-114 KTTYIYEISI
+114 KTTYIYEIGV
-124 GSASTTDIDI
+124 GSTSVTEINI
-134 ALTEESALLDQIVIQ
+134 ALSEESALLEDVVIQ
-149 TNRIEKSA
+149 TNRIEKSE

-174 PGANRDIS
+174 PGSNRDIS
-182 KVIQIL
+182 KVVQIL

-214 LDGIEIPNINHF
+214 LDGIEIPTINHF
-226 ATQGS
+226 STQGS

-261 LSSVMEFQQITG
+261 MSSVMEFQQITG
-273 NREKLGGSFML
+273 NREKLGGSFMV
-284 GSSDIGLTL
+284 GSSDIALTL
-293 NGPTGKNS
+293 NGPTGKKS

-316 QALKLP
+316 KALKLP

-336 EFGEKDQLTIVGLG
+336 EIDDKNQLTIVGLG
-350 AIDNFELNKDVND
+350 AIDNFELNEEVND

-400 NSYQNVVVSRNHL
+400 NSFQNVVVSRNHL

-421 DNIEDPDEL
+421 DNVETPDNL

-442 LRVESTKRMNGWN
+442 VRVESTKRKNGWN

-462 EQVTYKNSTFNKKAI
+462 EHVKYTNSTFNERVI
-477 NGEVQIIDFDSEFSM
+477 NGEVTIIDFDSEFTM

-500 VSKSVFSERLSLSI
+500 VSKSILNERLSLSL

-524 DEMSNFFDQLSPRF
+524 DEMSNFIDQLSPRF

-568 RDNDENLVNK
+568 RDNDGNLVNK
-578 ENGITYIQSDHIVG
+578 ENGISYIQSDHIVG

-598 TKYSKITVEAFYKK
+598 TKYSKITVEGFYKK

-635 IGNEPAVS
+635 IGNEPATPTS
-643 ISKGRSYGVEFFLQ
+643 IGRSYGVEFFLQ

-668 SYTFVRSEFEDK
+668 SYTFVRSEFQDK

-703 RKNWEI
+703 KKNWEI

-723 YDIEESSR
+723 YDIEQSS
-731 KDIWDVTNSGVN
+731 KKENWDVTQRGIN

-752 NTNSHGLDLRVD
+752 NGNSHGLDLRVD

-785 FQTETKPILDV
+785 FQTETQPYLDV
-796 VRDDNGNPIENP
+796 IRDDNGNPIEDPNNP
-808 ADPSRYLVKEIE
+808 DSYLTQEIE
-820 NTTGTVLPSI
+820 NTVGTVLPSI

>member
-1 MRGSVVIVIIGPFF
+1 M
-15 LKMVALFIN
+15 
-24 SFLTLLKFITV
+24 
-35 FSKINILLIIA
+35 FSKINLLLVIA
-46 FITAGNLFAQTGSIQ
+46 LITVSNVLAQTGSIK
-61 GRIYNEIN
+61 GRVYNEIN

-79 LDSTQIGTTSDEN
+79 LDSTQIGTTSDED
-92 GRYVIDNLKPG
+92 GRYEINNLKPG

-114 KTTYIYEISI
+114 KTTYLYEITI
-124 GSASTTDIDI
+124 GSAAVTDINI
-134 ALTEESALLDQIVIQ
+134 ALTEESALLDQVVIQ
-149 TNRIEKSA
+149 TNRIEKSE

-182 KVIQIL
+182 RVIQIL

-231 SGGPVGMIN
+231 SGGPVGLIN

-261 LSSVMEFQQITG
+261 MSSVMDFKQITG
-273 NREKLGGSFML
+273 NREKLGGTFML

-316 QALKLP
+316 DALKLP

-336 EFGEKDQLTIVGLG
+336 EFGDKDQLTIVGLG
-350 AIDNFELNKDVND
+350 AIDNFELNTNVND

-374 NYILGNLPVNDQWN
+374 NYILGNLPVNEQWN

-400 NSYQNVVVSRNHL
+400 NSFQNVVISRNHL

-421 DNIEDPDEL
+421 DNIEDPDKL
-430 LYDYNSEEIENK
+430 LFDYNSEEIENK

-462 EQVTYKNSTFNKKAI
+462 EHVKYTNSTFNKRVI
-477 NGEVQIIDFDSEFSM
+477 NDEVAIIDFDSEFTM
-492 QKYSLFTH
+492 QKYSLFTQ
-500 VSKSVFSERLSLSI
+500 VSKSVFNERLSLSLGI
-514 GLRTDANSYS
+514 RTDANNYS
-524 DEMSNFFDQLSPRF
+524 DEMSNFLDQLSPRF
-538 SASYQFTEKF
+538 STSYQFTEKF

-568 RDNDENLVNK
+568 RDNDGDLVNK
-578 ENGITYIQSDHIVG
+578 ENGITYIQSDHIVA

-598 TKYSKITVEAFYKK
+598 TRYSKISVEGFYKK
-612 YDDYPFLTN
+612 YDNYPFLTN

-643 ISKGRSYGVEFFLQ
+643 NSKGRSYGVEFFLQ

-668 SYTFVRSEFEDK
+668 SYTFVRSEFQDK

-691 RHVLNITAGKKL
+691 RHILNITAGKKL
-703 RKNWEI
+703 KKNWEI

-723 YDIEESSR
+723 YDIELSSKKR
-731 KDIWDVTNSGVN
+731 KLGRHTK
-743 DWDLLNTER
+743 R
-752 NTNSHGLDLRVD
+752 N
-764 KRWFFKKWALNAYLD
+764 
-779 IQNVYN
+779 Q
-785 FQTETKPILDV
+785 
-796 VRDDNGNPIENP
+796 
-808 ADPSRYLVKEIE
+808 
-820 NTTGTVLPSI
+820 
-830 GLMIEF
+830 

>member
-1 MRGSVVIVIIGPFF
+1 MLVFKKNIYII
-15 LKMVALFIN
+15 
-24 SFLTLLKFITV
+24 IT
-35 FSKINILLIIA
+35 LIIA
-46 FITAGNLFAQTGSIQ
+46 SSSGIFAQTGSIK
-61 GRIYNEIN
+61 GRVYNEIN

-79 LDSTQIGTTSDEN
+79 LDSTQLGTTSDEN
-92 GRYVIDNLKPG
+92 GQYLITNLKPG
-103 IYNLTCSFVGF
+103 VYNLSCSFIGF
-114 KTTYIYEISI
+114 KTAYIYEILVS
-124 GSASTTDIDI
+124 SANVTDINI
-134 ALTEESALLDQIVIQ
+134 ALSEESALLDQVILQ
-149 TNRIEKSA
+149 TNRIERSM

-182 KVIQIL
+182 RVIQIL
-188 PGVATTVSFRNDII
+188 PGVATTVSFRNDIL

-247 DFYSGAFPANRGNT
+247 DFYSGAFPANRGNA
-261 LSSVMEFQQITG
+261 LSSVMDFKQITG
-273 NREKLGGSFML
+273 NREKFGGSFMV

-336 EFGEKDQLTIVGLG
+336 EFGEKDQLTLVGLG
-350 AIDNFELNKDVND
+350 AIDNFELNTDVND

-374 NYILGNLPVNDQWN
+374 NYILGNLPVNEQWN

-400 NSYQNVVVSRNHL
+400 NSFQNVVLSRNHL
-413 NNSAIKYK
+413 NNSALKYK
-421 DNIEDPDEL
+421 DNVEDPDDL
-430 LYDYNSEEIENK
+430 LLDYNSEEIENK
-442 LRVESTKRMNGWN
+442 LRVESTKRMNGWD

-462 EQVTYKNSTFNKKAI
+462 EHVKYTNSTFQKVVVND
-477 NGEVQIIDFDSEFSM
+477 EVTTIDFDSEFTM
-492 QKYSLFTH
+492 QKYSFFTH
-500 VSKSVFSERLSLSI
+500 VSRAFYNERLSLSL
-514 GLRTDANSYS
+514 GLRSDANSYS
-524 DEMSNFFDQLSPRF
+524 DEMSNFIDQLSPRF

-568 RDNDENLVNK
+568 RDNEGNLVNK

-598 TKYSKITVEAFYKK
+598 TRYSKISVEGFYKK
-612 YDDYPFLTN
+612 YDNYPFLTN

-643 ISKGRSYGVEFFLQ
+643 NSIGRSYGVEFFLQ

-668 SYTFVRSEFEDK
+668 SYTFVRSEFQDK
-680 NGEYVASSWDN
+680 NGDYVASSWDN
-691 RHVLNITAGKKL
+691 RHILNITAGKKL
-703 RKNWEI
+703 KKNWEI

-723 YDIEESSR
+723 YDIEESSI
-731 KDIWDVTNSGVN
+731 KENWDVTQRGIN
-743 DWDLLNTER
+743 DWDQLNTER
-752 NTNSHGLDLRVD
+752 NGNSHGLDFRVD
-764 KRWFFKKWALNAYLD
+764 KRWFFEKWALNAYFD
-779 IQNVYN
+779 IQNLYG
-785 FQTETKPILDV
+785 FKTETQPFLDV
-796 VRDDNGNPIENP
+796 VRDDNGNPIEDPNNP
-808 ADPSRYLVKEIE
+808 DSYLTQEIE
-820 NTTGTVLPSI
+820 NTAGTILPSI
-830 GLMIEF
+830 GIMVEF

>member
-1 MRGSVVIVIIGPFF
+1 M
-15 LKMVALFIN
+15 
-24 SFLTLLKFITV
+24 
-35 FSKINILLIIA
+35 FSKINLLLIIA
-46 FITAGNLFAQTGSIQ
+46 LLIVSNALAQTGSIK
-61 GRIYNEIN
+61 GRVYNEIN

-79 LDSTQIGTTSDEN
+79 LDSTQIGTTSDED
-92 GRYVIDNLKPG
+92 GRYEIDNLTPG
-103 IYNLTCSFVGF
+103 IYNLTCSFIGF
-114 KTTYIYEISI
+114 KTTYIYEITV
-124 GSASTTDIDI
+124 GSAATTDINI
-134 ALTEESALLDQIVIQ
+134 ALAEESALLDQVVIQ
-149 TNRIEKSA
+149 TNRIEKSE

-174 PGANRDIS
+174 PGGNRDIS
-182 KVIQIL
+182 RVIQIL

-261 LSSVMEFQQITG
+261 MSSVMDFKQITG
-273 NREKLGGSFML
+273 NREKLGGTFMV
-284 GSSDIGLTL
+284 GSSDVGLTL

-316 QALKLP
+316 EALKLP

-336 EFGEKDQLTIVGLG
+336 EFGDKDQLTIVGLG
-350 AIDNFELNKDVND
+350 AIDNFELNTNVND

-374 NYILGNLPVNDQWN
+374 NYILGNLPVNEQWN
-388 YTIGANWKHFSK
+388 YTVGANWKHFSK
-400 NSYQNVVVSRNHL
+400 NSFQNVVISRNHL

-421 DNIEDPDEL
+421 NNIEDPDEL
-430 LYDYNSEEIENK
+430 LLNYNSEEIENK
-442 LRVESTKRMNGWN
+442 LRIESTKRMNGWN

-462 EQVTYKNSTFNKKAI
+462 EHVKYTNSTFNQTVI
-477 NGEVQIIDFDSEFSM
+477 NDQVTTIDFDSEFTM
-492 QKYSLFTH
+492 QKYSLFTQ
-500 VSKSVFSERLSLSI
+500 VSKSVLNERLSLSFGI
-514 GLRTDANSYS
+514 RTDANSFA
-524 DEMSNFFDQLSPRF
+524 DEMSNLIDQLSPRF

-553 LGRYYQ
+553 LGRYFQ

-568 RDNDENLVNK
+568 RDNDGNLVNK
-578 ENGITYIQSDHIVG
+578 ENGITYIQSDHIVA

-598 TKYSKITVEAFYKK
+598 TRYSKISVEGFYKK
-612 YDDYPFLTN
+612 YDNYPFLTN

-643 ISKGRSYGVEFFLQ
+643 NSEGRSYGVEFFLQ
-657 QKLSSSVYGLI
+657 QKLSASVYGLI
-668 SYTFVRSEFEDK
+668 SYTFVRSEFQDK
-680 NGEYVASSWDN
+680 NGDFVASSWDN
-691 RHVLNITAGKKL
+691 RHILNITAGKKL
-703 RKNWEI
+703 KKNWEI

-723 YDIEESSR
+723 FDVELSS
-731 KDIWDVTNSGVN
+731 KKENWDVTQRGIN
-743 DWDLLNTER
+743 DWDQLNTQR
-752 NTNSHGLDLRVD
+752 NGNSHGLDFRID
-764 KRWFFKKWALNAYLD
+764 KRWFFEKWAINAYLD
-779 IQNVYN
+779 IQNLYG
-785 FQTETKPILDV
+785 FKTETQPFLDV
-796 VRDDNGNPIENP
+796 VRDDSGNPIEDPNNP
-808 ADPSRYLVKEIE
+808 DSYLTREIE
-820 NTTGTVLPSI
+820 NTAGTILPSI

>member
-1 MRGSVVIVIIGPFF
+1 M
-15 LKMVALFIN
+15 
-24 SFLTLLKFITV
+24 
-35 FSKINILLIIA
+35 FSKINLLLFIA
-46 FITAGNLFAQTGSIQ
+46 LITVSNVLAQTGSIT
-61 GRIYNEIN
+61 GRVYNEIN

-79 LDSTQIGTTSDEN
+79 LDSTQIGTTSDEE
-92 GRYVIDNLKPG
+92 GRYEIDNLTPG

-114 KTTYIYEISI
+114 KTTYIYEITV
-124 GSASTTDIDI
+124 GTAATTDINI
-134 ALTEESALLDQIVIQ
+134 ALAEESALLDQVVIQ
-149 TNRIEKSA
+149 TNRIEKSE

-174 PGANRDIS
+174 PGGNRDIS
-182 KVIQIL
+182 RVIQIL

-261 LSSVMEFQQITG
+261 MSSVMDFQQITG
-273 NREKLGGSFML
+273 NREKLGGSFMV

-336 EFGEKDQLTIVGLG
+336 EFGDKDQLTIVGLG
-350 AIDNFELNKDVND
+350 AIDNFELNEEVND

-374 NYILGNLPVNDQWN
+374 NYILGNLPINDQWN
-388 YTIGANWKHFSK
+388 YTIGANWKHYSK
-400 NSYQNVVVSRNHL
+400 NSYQNVVISRNHL
-413 NNSAIKYK
+413 NNSALKYK
-421 DNIEDPDEL
+421 DNVEDPNEL

-442 LRVESTKRMNGWN
+442 LRIESTKRMNGWN

-462 EQVTYKNSTFNKKAI
+462 EHVEYKNSTFNKRVV
-477 NGEVQIIDFDSEFSM
+477 NDQVTIIDFDSEFSM
-492 QKYSLFTH
+492 QKYSLFTQ
-500 VSKSVFSERLSLSI
+500 VSKSVLNERLSLSLGI
-514 GLRTDANSYS
+514 RTDANSYA
-524 DEMSNFFDQLSPRF
+524 DEMSNLIDQLSPRF

-568 RDNDENLVNK
+568 RDNDGNLVNK

-598 TKYSKITVEAFYKK
+598 TKYSKISVETFYKK
-612 YDDYPFLTN
+612 YDNYPFLTN

-643 ISKGRSYGVEFFLQ
+643 TSKGRSYGVEFFLQ
-657 QKLSSSVYGLI
+657 QKLSASVYGLI

-680 NGEYVASSWDN
+680 NGDYVASSWDN
-691 RHVLNITAGKKL
+691 RHILNITAGKKL
-703 RKNWEI
+703 KKNWEI

-723 YDIEESSR
+723 YDIELSS
-731 KDIWDVTNSGVN
+731 KKENWDVTQRGIN
-743 DWDLLNTER
+743 DWNQLNTVR
-752 NTNSHGLDLRVD
+752 NGNSHGLDFRID
-764 KRWFFKKWALNAYLD
+764 KRWFFEKWAINAYLD
-779 IQNVYN
+779 IQNLYG
-785 FQTETKPILDV
+785 FKTETQPFLDV
-796 VRDDNGNPIENP
+796 VRDDNGNPIE
-808 ADPSRYLVKEIE
+808 DPNQPDSYLTKEVE
-820 NTTGTVLPSI
+820 NTAGTILPSI